1 MPMYNLIE
9 YKDNYSKP
17 AGNLWKYYRD
27 KTALTDPGA
36 IANFHITN
44 NNSVKVKQKITG
56 QTNDDRKKN
65 YGAIKISK

>member
-27 KTALTDPGA
+27 ETALTDAGA

-44 NNSVKVKQKITG
+44 NNNVKVKQKITG
-56 QTNDDRKKN
+56 QTNDDRTKN
-65 YGAIKISK
+65 NGAIKISK

>member
-27 KTALTDPGA
+27 KTALTDAGA
-36 IANFHITN
+36 IANFYIIN
-44 NNSVKVKQKITG
+44 NNSVKVKQTITG
-56 QTNDDRKKN
+56 
-65 YGAIKISK
+65 